1 MSIIIISS
9 VFAKANSE
17 LSGYWKLMN
26 SKLAPEFCGYKILEF
41 KTDSTYSFL
50 NRQSSTSNAVE
61 YAINWKEQKI
71 NIPTRRVEES
81 PVTSFLVHNPDS
93 ITFSVHTDEFVMTKI
108 SELEAKYFS
117 ELFNESQLLIELP
130 TSPKTAISQKELDS
144 IIWKN
149 KKERYQFFVS
159 IANSVSEL
167 PLARI
172 NYFQSNSNQTMY
184 KMDHDDQ
191 IRMFSYLN
199 PTPKRAQDTALFY
212 KAHQLKYTEF
222 MVPVFFLDKS
232 VPFRDFQIF
241 INEIRF
247 NPHIETIFIAYR
259 TNSEKAEINY
269 FPINKNEYVIQGNNR
284 TFGQWFESG
293 HEIIIGDRND
303 LIPIQVIEDDE

>member
-1 MSIIIISS
+1 
-9 VFAKANSE
+9 
-17 LSGYWKLMN
+17 MN

-50 NRQSSTSNAVE
+50 NNQSRNSNILE
-61 YAINWKEQKI
+61 YTIDWKKQEINV
-71 NIPTRRVEES
+71 PTRRVEEIS
-81 PVTSFLVHNPDS
+81 ITSLIVHNPDS
-93 ITFSVHTDEFVMTKI
+93 ITFSWHADDFVMTKI
-108 SELEAKYFS
+108 SEFEAKYYS
-117 ELFNESQLLIELP
+117 QLLNESQLLIELP
-130 TSPKTAISQKELDS
+130 ISQKKFISQKELDS

-149 KKERYQFFVS
+149 KKERYQFYVS
-159 IANSVSEL
+159 IANSVNEL
-167 PLARI
+167 PLASA

-199 PTPKRAQDTALFY
+199 PTVKREQDTALFY
-212 KAHQLKYTEF
+212 KAHQIKYTEF

-247 NPHIETIFIAYR
+247 NPYIETIFIAYR
-259 TNSEKAEINY
+259 TNLEKIEINY
-269 FPINKNEYVIQGNNR
+269 YPINKNEYVKQGNNR

-293 HEIIIGDRND
+293 HEIINGDQND
-303 LIPIQVIEDDE
+303 RIPIQVIEDDE